1 MVLIKETVSTMIS
14 IVEKKALL
22 FYNHRIVIDR
32 GDLISM
38 SDEILDRKYE
48 FFSRQGFAIGALL
61 SAIALIAQSLLSF
74 PTIWQTRPFGY
85 FMLVLS
91 SALMVGIT
99 SGGVLVFL
107 YPPDQ
112 DVIGIAG
119 MGSDDSTQHL
129 SLILVI
135 LSLAGPIFFG
145 FLFFYEEFS
154 ADVFIFIW
162 VLVSFA
168 APSLGLTAAMLER
181 SKAIAADLRVYF
193 KTHQKL
199 DMTSLEWLHGLGP
212 RTATYRMGMLENG
225 AKRVSGL
232 RIVGHQIIKENE
244 TLSVNQ

>member
-1 MVLIKETVSTMIS
+1 
-14 IVEKKALL
+14 
-22 FYNHRIVIDR
+22 
-32 GDLISM
+32 M
-38 SDEILDRKYE
+38 SDEILERKYE
-48 FFSRQGFAIGALL
+48 FFSRQGFTTGALL
-61 SAIALIAQSLLSF
+61 SAIALVVQSLLTF
-74 PTIWQTRPFGY
+74 PEIWQSRPFGY
-85 FMLVLS
+85 IMLVLS
-91 SALMVGIT
+91 SALVVGIT

-154 ADVFIFIW
+154 TDPFIFIW

-168 APSLGLTAAMLER
+168 APSLGLTVAMFER
-181 SKAIAADLRVYF
+181 SKAIAADLTIYF
-193 KTHQKL
+193 KTHEKL
-199 DMTSLEWLHGLGP
+199 DMASLEWLHGVGP

-225 AKRVSGL
+225 AKRVSDL
-232 RIVGHQIIKENE
+232 RIVGHHIIKENK
-244 TLSVNQ
+244 TVSINQ